1 MIAQENETV
10 INACMHRICILIPC
24 RLDSIS
30 KEKKTV
36 AVVATA
42 NLCSVAPLLLWFCH
56 FPHYHDCDIRADAV
70 PGRWIVAKCHS
81 LRRKPLLSTSV
92 QQRCEWVSELIH
104 DQAHSNS
111 NSNWVQCVCVLRNKK
126 MWQTQAAQS
135 SFFFLL
141 LQSLLPFWLLLL
153 LLIYTH
159 HHHRHHCWHSSS
171 LVCPFVCLCL
181 CVCLIAP
188 LLFANFTVIYYL
200 FSICIICTCT
210 LAAAAKPG
218 SYSFLFFG
226 SFFSSASR
234 GFPPFSDCR
243 CTSLSPNVS
252 ANLNK

>member
-1 MIAQENETV
+1 MIAQENEAV
-10 INACMHRICILIPC
+10 INACMHRICISIPC

-135 SFFFLL
+135 SFFFSPFAKLASFLTATVVAYLHTPSPPPPLL
-141 LQSLLPFWLLLL
+141 TFVEPSL
-153 LLIYTH
+153 
-159 HHHRHHCWHSSS
+159 S
-171 LVCPFVCLCL
+171 VCLFVSV
-181 CVCLIAP
+181 CVLDC
-188 LLFANFTVIYYL
+188 
-200 FSICIICTCT
+200 
-210 LAAAAKPG
+210 
-218 SYSFLFFG
+218 
-226 SFFSSASR
+226 SSAV
-234 GFPPFSDCR
+234 CH
-243 CTSLSPNVS
+243 
-252 ANLNK
+252 